1 MRKPQGAAMTTT
13 RTLHA
18 AVRVIW
24 TPRTP
29 LAAVPIIVEREKLNC
44 RTG

>member
-1 MRKPQGAAMTTT
+1 MRKPQGAAMTMT
-13 RTLHA
+13 RTVHA

-29 LAAVPIIVEREKLNC
+29 LAAVLIIIEREKLNR